1 MAKKITRTVTRA
13 EICATLYNREAGTMD
28 EQHFIMIEN
37 PGKDI
42 LAAARKLYETEV
54 VSVVDATLVSVVSTR
69 FSMPLDQFMASATQ
83 EEVPADEAEGGDVV

>member
-1 MAKKITRTVTRA
+1 MTKKITRTVTRA

-28 EQHFIMIEN
+28 EQHFVIEN
-37 PGKDI
+37 PGKDV
-42 LAAARKLYETEV
+42 LTAARKLYETEV

-83 EEVPADEAEGGDVV
+83 EDIPADEAEGGDVA

>member
-13 EICATLYNREAGTMD
+13 EICATLYNRETGTVD
-28 EQHFIMIEN
+28 EQHFVIEN

-54 VSVVDATLVSVVSTR
+54 VSVVDATLVSAVATR
-69 FSMPLDQFMASATQ
+69 FSMPIDQFMASAAQ
-83 EEVPADEAEGGDVV
+83 EDVSADEVEGGDVA

>member
-28 EQHFIMIEN
+28 EQHFVIEN

-54 VSVVDATLVSVVSTR
+54 VSVIDATLVSVVSTR
-69 FSMPLDQFMASATQ
+69 FSMPLDDFMASATQ
-83 EEVPADEAEGGDVV
+83 EDISGAEVEGGDVA

>member
-28 EQHFIMIEN
+28 EQHFVIEN

-42 LAAARKLYETEV
+42 LTAARKLYETEV
-54 VSVVDATLVSVVSTR
+54 VSVVDAALVSVVSTR
-69 FSMPLDQFMASATQ
+69 FTMPLEDFMSSATQ
-83 EEVPADEAEGGDVV
+83 EDIPADEAEGGEVA

>member
-28 EQHFIMIEN
+28 EQHFVIEN

-54 VSVVDATLVSVVSTR
+54 VSVVDATLVSVVCTR
-69 FSMPLDQFMASATQ
+69 FSMPLEDFMSSATQ
-83 EEVPADEAEGGDVV
+83 EDIYGEKVEGGDVA